1 MPTSTRAKGRA
12 FETWCRDRLT
22 EQGWA
27 VHLCGRKA
35 MMIGPGRL
43 VTAGNDIM
51 GADLV
56 AVRSDR
62 PYTLFV
68 QATMDSGVTKRLTE
82 TQRYPWNLAA
92 QRVELW
98 QKKPDSSVVVQL
110 YTGGGFAEIGRYIR
124 GKFYLK
130 GGGV

>member
-12 FETWCRDRLT
+12 FETWCRDRLV

-43 VTAGNDIM
+43 ITAGNDIF
-51 GADLV
+51 GSDLV
-56 AVRSDR
+56 AIKPGQR
-62 PYTLFV
+62 TLFV
-68 QATMDSGVTKRLTE
+68 QATMDSSVKKRLDE
-82 TQRYPWNLAA
+82 TLSYPWDLKY
-92 QRVELW
+92 QQVQLW
-98 QKKPDSSVVVQL
+98 QKKADGSVIVQL
-110 YTGGGFAEIGRYIR
+110 YTGAGFAEVGRFIR

-130 GGGV
+130 GGAS